1 MSQYSQNPYE
11 PPSVQSRRPGS
22 RESADLTGVDWL
34 IVILCS
40 GIGVIL
46 GIVRLIQGKPSA
58 GKMLGFSLLFVV
70 IWGTIRV
77 VLTMMAH
84 AQH

>member
-11 PPSVQSRRPGS
+11 PSSAESRPRRP
-22 RESADLTGVDWL
+22 RESADLTGVDWV

-58 GKMLGFSLLFVV
+58 GKMLGFSALFVV
-70 IWGTIRV
+70 IWIV
-77 VLTMMAH
+77 VRMMLAAA
-84 AQH
+84 AQAGP